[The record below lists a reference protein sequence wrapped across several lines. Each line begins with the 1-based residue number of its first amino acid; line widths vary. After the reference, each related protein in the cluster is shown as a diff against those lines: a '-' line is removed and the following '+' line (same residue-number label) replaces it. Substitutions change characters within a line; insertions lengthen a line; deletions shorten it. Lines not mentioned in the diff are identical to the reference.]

1 MDEKIN
7 EIFRERFER
16 WNNYS
21 ISIQKGDDAGK
32 EIAECVKNELI
43 LVLSKI
49 NGISV
54 IGATRIINGEQ
65 SDEE

>member
-1 MDEKIN
+1 MDERIN

-21 ISIQKGDDAGK
+21 ISIQKDDDAGK